1 MRIAG
6 TCSMIAPVLM
16 LGADLLQIGGLR
28 FEFSLALWL
37 AFVFFVPAII
47 GLTYLIA
54 SYGSRLAL
62 LGGASAFFGAMAGA
76 SMQVLFRVYAV
87 LDEKNA
93 PEAVELLQKTLKLI
107 ATTQMIGIFF
117 PLGLLI
123 LAFCLYRKQIVNPP
137 VILVFVFA
145 AILFPVGRIGGFW
158 WAFIGSDILFIAAF
172 GILGWRMFSG
182 YIKEAEGTAKPDFPD
197 AGGQVNYSLLAD
209 AKK

>member
-1 MRIAG
+1 MANTTRDFMRIAG
-6 TCSMIAPVLM
+6 ICSIIAPVVM

-54 SYGSRLAL
+54 SHGSRLAL

-87 LDEKNA
+87 LDEKNS
-93 PEAVELLQKTLKLI
+93 PEAIELLQKTLKLI

-123 LAFCLYRKQIVNPP
+123 LAFCLYRKQVVNPLL
-137 VILVFVFA
+137 ILVFIFA
-145 AILFPVGRIGGFW
+145 AILFPVGRIAGFW

-182 YIKEAEGTAKPDFPD
+182 DVKE
-197 AGGQVNYSLLAD
+197 
-209 AKK
+209 

>member
-1 MRIAG
+1 
-6 TCSMIAPVLM
+6 M

-54 SYGSRLAL
+54 SHGSRLAL

-87 LDEKNA
+87 LDEKNS
-93 PEAVELLQKTLKLI
+93 PEAIELLQKTLKLI

-123 LAFCLYRKQIVNPP
+123 LAFCLYRKQVVNPLLS
-137 VILVFVFA
+137 LVFIFA
-145 AILFPVGRIGGFW
+145 AILFPVGRIAGFW

-182 YIKEAEGTAKPDFPD
+182 DVKE
-197 AGGQVNYSLLAD
+197 
-209 AKK
+209 